1 MEPSMHTSVPEGRN
15 QVAHG
20 ASRGLADNPPISP
33 GGATSPGAIAKNVTS
48 SEDVAPPGLRL
59 KMLTP
64 VPRLATWATLCRP
77 SGAVG
82 HERLRNIW
90 LLVLVVVGLLVARVD
105 AAPPAPV
112 TDLKVEDVPND
123 DGTALRLSWKRS
135 ADDSSQSIS
144 PVAKYELS
152 EMGGLHH
159 EPGLI
164 EIVMSRWLPA
174 WFSGTPRDMH
184 LIGVGAIVDA
194 GKSECVMTALYPGA
208 EYTISILVK
217 GVDGW
222 SSQRVY
228 FAKARPIRNWFNW
241 SKLSFCL
248 LTFAICGTVIL
259 CTELARRGKPFYV
272 RPIAGLQAIEE
283 AVGRATEM
291 GKPMLFVPGIM
302 DMNEIDTVAGLTI
315 LASVAKMAAEYD
327 TPLEVPTTRALVM
340 TAAREAVQAAAL
352 AAGRPD
358 YYNEDRIYYVTDEQF
373 GYVASVCGWMFREK
387 PAACFYLGKFYAESL
402 ILAETGNAVGAIQIA
417 GTAETSQLPFFVAAC
432 DYTLL
437 GEELFAASAYL
448 SGEPSQLGM
457 LKGQDLGKLGAM
469 FLIVVG
475 CLLAT
480 WDGFSP
486 RGTDNA
492 GQPLPG
498 RASFVTETILNSG

>member
-1 MEPSMHTSVPEGRN
+1 ME
-15 QVAHG
+15 
-20 ASRGLADNPPISP
+20 SRDQSRETRARE
-33 GGATSPGAIAKNVTS
+33 A
-48 SEDVAPPGLRL
+48 R
-59 KMLTP
+59 
-64 VPRLATWATLCRP
+64 
-77 SGAVG
+77 
-82 HERLRNIW
+82 RLRAA
-90 LLVLVVVGLLVARVD
+90 LLVLFMFAGQTLCPHFAI
-105 AAPPAPV
+105 AADGATAPKAV
-112 TDLKVEDVPND
+112 
-123 DGTALRLSWKRS
+123 
-135 ADDSSQSIS
+135 
-144 PVAKYELS
+144 
-152 EMGGLHH
+152 
-159 EPGLI
+159 
-164 EIVMSRWLPA
+164 A
-174 WFSGTPRDMH
+174 WF
-184 LIGVGAIVDA
+184 
-194 GKSECVMTALYPGA
+194 
-208 EYTISILVK
+208 
-217 GVDGW
+217 DG
-222 SSQRVY
+222 
-228 FAKARPIRNWFNW
+228 
-241 SKLSFCL
+241 SKTWFCL
-248 LTFAICGTVIL
+248 LTLSVCGAVII

-291 GKPMLFVPGIM
+291 GKPMLFVPGIQ
-302 DMNEIDTVAGLTI
+302 DMNEIDTVAGLTV
-315 LASVAKMAAEYD
+315 LSSVAKLAAEYD
-327 TPLEVPTTRALVM
+327 TALEVPTTRALVM

-402 ILAETGNAVGAIQIA
+402 ILAESGNAVGAIQIA

-469 FLIVVG
+469 VLIVVG

-486 RGTDNA
+486 RGMDDA